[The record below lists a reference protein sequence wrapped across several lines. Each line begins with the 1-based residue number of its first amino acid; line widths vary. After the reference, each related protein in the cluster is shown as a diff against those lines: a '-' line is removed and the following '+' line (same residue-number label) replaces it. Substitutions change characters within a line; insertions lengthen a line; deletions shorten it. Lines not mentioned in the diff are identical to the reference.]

1 MNIVPDTNV
10 LLRASIGDDPK
21 QSLLAIAMLQQAE
34 IVALT
39 IPTLR
44 EFVWVLARPYKR
56 DKPDI
61 ARAVRQLID
70 SDTVQTDR
78 PAVEAGLAMLEAGGD
93 FADGVIAF
101 DGRRLGGAVFVSFD
115 RQAVSLVKR
124 NGGEALLVDDGV

>member
-39 IPTLR
+39 IPSLC
-44 EFVWVLARPYKR
+44 EFGWVLARLYKR